1 MPSFYNKENVLQQ
14 YEYHSMQ
21 YRKICMKALVTGVFN
36 TSSSTIYSFRKWQL
50 QLWWLNKFSWTECS
64 LSPKWWCR
72 RKIKPTSLCGVACDT
87 CIYEKQD
94 IVVYVF
100 FWQLNATWRI
110 VMITYVLSTL
120 SHMEKNSF
128 PTFRCIFYLRLA
140 TSYQCSSAR
149 EIPKRREQWWRHR
162 GRYVEPANPES
173 VGANASAGAC
183 VSHGRPERE

>member
-1 MPSFYNKENVLQQ
+1 MLTFPEMIVSAQNKTN
-14 YEYHSMQ
+14 
-21 YRKICMKALVTGVFN
+21 IA
-36 TSSSTIYSFRKWQL
+36 
-50 QLWWLNKFSWTECS
+50 
-64 LSPKWWCR
+64 
-72 RKIKPTSLCGVACDT
+72 T

-100 FWQLNATWRI
+100 SDSSMPHGV
-110 VMITYVLSTL
+110 VMITYVHSTL

-183 VSHGRPERE
+183 VSHGWAERE